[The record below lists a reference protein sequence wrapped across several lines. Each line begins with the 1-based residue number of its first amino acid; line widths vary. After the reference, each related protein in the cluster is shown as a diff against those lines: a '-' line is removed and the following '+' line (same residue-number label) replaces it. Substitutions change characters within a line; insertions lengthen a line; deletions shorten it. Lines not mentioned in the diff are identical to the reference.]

1 MSPSELN
8 VERVRHELKLRQLT
22 VARVERVADL
32 LVRITLTGDD
42 LRDFVTASFD
52 DHVKTFFPAHPG
64 APLALPSLGP
74 NGVSFPEDQPRPQAR
89 DYTPRRFDRER
100 RELDLEFVLHGD
112 GPASE
117 WAAQAQPGQSLAIGG
132 PRGSFVVPT
141 GFDWHVLIGDE
152 TALPA
157 IARRLE
163 ELPAEA
169 QAIVRLEIPQAANEI
184 PLNTRAHLDLQ
195 WLHRN
200 GVPAGVS
207 TLLPEAAAK
216 LVLPAGEGYVWAAAE
231 SAVARAVRD
240 VMVTQHQIG
249 KRRIRAASYWKRGA
263 AGVHE
268 SLDD

>member
-1 MSPSELN
+1 MNRPELN

-32 LVRITLTGDD
+32 LVRVTLTGDD

-52 DHVKTFFPAHPG
+52 DHVKIFFPEHPG
-64 APLALPSLGP
+64 GPMTLPVQGP
-74 NGVSFPEDQPRPQAR
+74 NGPAFPEDQPRPLAR

-100 RELDLEFVLHGD
+100 LELEIEFVLHGD
-112 GPASE
+112 GPASN
-117 WAAQAQPGQSLAIGG
+117 WAAQAQPGQSLLVGG

-141 GFDWHVLIGDE
+141 GFDWHLLIGDE

-163 ELPAEA
+163 ELPADT
-169 QAIVRLEIPQAANEI
+169 QAIVLAEIPQAANEI
-184 PLNTRAHLDLQ
+184 PLASRAKLDLQ

-200 GVPAGVS
+200 GVPAETS
-207 TLLPEAAAK
+207 TLLPDAAAK
-216 LVLPAGEGYVWAAAE
+216 LALPAGEGYVWAAAE

-240 VMVTQHQIG
+240 VMVTRHGIG
-249 KRRIRAASYWKRGA
+249 KRRIRASSYWKRGA

-268 SLDD
+268 TIDD

>member
-1 MSPSELN
+1 MNQTELN
-8 VERVRHELKLRQLT
+8 VERVRHELKMRHLT

-42 LRDFVTASFD
+42 LHDFVTASFD
-52 DHVKTFFPAHPG
+52 DHVKTFFPAQPG
-64 APLALPSLGP
+64 APLVLPSFGP
-74 NGVSFPEDQPRPQAR
+74 EGISFPEGQPRPQAR

-117 WAAQAQPGQSLAIGG
+117 WAAQAQPGQSLAIAG

-169 QAIVRLEIPQAANEI
+169 QAIVLLEVPEAVNEV
-184 PLNTRAHLDLQ
+184 PLNTKAQLNVQ
-195 WLHRN
+195 WLHRK
-200 GVPAGVS
+200 GTAPGAS
-207 TLLPEAAAK
+207 MLLPEAAAK

-240 VMVTQHQIG
+240 VMVGQHQVG
-249 KRRIRAASYWKRGA
+249 KRRIRASSYWKRGA
-263 AGVHE
+263 SGVHE
-268 SLDD
+268 NLDD